1 MIRLFLSMPIALVVT
16 VTLFAFMANI
26 VEKPGNSNVKST
38 SPLLF
43 DVYAMDVEA
52 DVQRRQRALPERPKT
67 PQQPQSL
74 ALIAESQ
81 STVSVASLPNTM
93 PTLNITAATDLG
105 VAISMPSLVGL
116 EKNQQAIPLYQ
127 VEPKYPA
134 RALKRG
140 MQGYV
145 ILAFNIDE
153 QGRTQD
159 ISVVEVEPSQI
170 FVRSAIRALNKT
182 KYQPK
187 LVNGKAVKQVN
198 QKKKFEFKINQ

>member
-1 MIRLFLSMPIALVVT
+1 MIRLLISMPIALAMT
-16 VTLFAFMANI
+16 AILFVLMANI
-26 VEKPGNSNVKST
+26 VEKPNNQGVRSA

-43 DVYAMDVEA
+43 DVYAMDSEV

-74 ALIAESQ
+74 ALNSELQ
-81 STVSVASLPNTM
+81 SSVSVASLPNTV
-93 PTLNITAATDLG
+93 PSITIAAVTDFG

-127 VEPKYPA
+127 VEPKYPP

-145 ILAFNIDE
+145 TLAFNIDE

-159 ISVVEVEPSQI
+159 ITVVEVEPSQI
-170 FVRSAIRALNKT
+170 FVRSAIRALKKT

-187 LVNGKAVKQVN
+187 LVNGKAVKQLN

>member
-1 MIRLFLSMPIALVVT
+1 MIRLLLSIPIALVVT
-16 VTLFAFMANI
+16 VSLFAFMANI
-26 VEKPGNSNVKST
+26 VEKPGNSNVRST
-38 SPLLF
+38 SPLMF
-43 DVYAMDVEA
+43 DVYAMDVED
-52 DVQRRQRALPERPKT
+52 DVQRRQRTLPERPKT

-81 STVSVASLPNTM
+81 SSVSVASLPNTV
-93 PTLNITAATDLG
+93 PTLNIAAVTDFG

-116 EKNQQAIPLYQ
+116 EQNQQAIPLYQ
-127 VEPKYPA
+127 VEPKYPP

-140 MQGYV
+140 MEGYV
-145 ILAFNIDE
+145 ILAFYIDE

-159 ISVVEVEPSQI
+159 ITVAEVEPSKI
-170 FVRSAIRALNKT
+170 FVRTAIRALKKT

-187 LVNGKAVKQVN
+187 LVNGKAVKQLN